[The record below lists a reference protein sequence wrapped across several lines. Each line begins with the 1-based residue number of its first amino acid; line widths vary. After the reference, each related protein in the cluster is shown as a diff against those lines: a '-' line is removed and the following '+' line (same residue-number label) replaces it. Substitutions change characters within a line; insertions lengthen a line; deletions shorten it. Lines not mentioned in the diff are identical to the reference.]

1 MIVKN
6 LSDIIGGEREVF
18 AENKNWVSR
27 RFLLK
32 KDGMGFSFHE
42 TIIYAGTQTHI
53 WYKNHLEAVY
63 CVSGKGEIESIK
75 ENKVYPIENGT
86 MYALNDHDEHYLRA
100 SEDMRLICVFSPP
113 LSGKEVH
120 LPDGSYPADTNL
132 I

>member
-1 MIVKN
+1 
-6 LSDIIGGEREVF
+6 
-18 AENKNWVSR
+18 
-27 RFLLK
+27 
-32 KDGMGFSFHE
+32 MGFSFHE